1 MQKVRSRYLLK
12 NLSRAA
18 YKTTISYF
26 PSQYYSLSLNISYLA
41 LEEGSPLF
49 KQILIH
55 FTYSFNTYRLMG
67 LCNTSQVDQRYIIIC
82 GDTFFTTLLELHK
95 IQRQLVGF
103 CFFKTKSFSPSFR
116 QIA

>member
-18 YKTTISYF
+18 YKTTIFYF

-55 FTYSFNTYRLMG
+55 FTYSFNTYRLVMG
-67 LCNTSQVDQRYIIIC
+67 LCNTPVIRRSKVYSC
-82 GDTFFTTLLELHK
+82 
-95 IQRQLVGF
+95 
-103 CFFKTKSFSPSFR
+103 
-116 QIA
+116 